1 VVAAAR
7 RSELTTGDVA
17 MFVAAVAGVQTALDG
32 VVRGVALTH
41 QQLTLFGHYV
51 DVLLVASDIPVAIRP
66 VPLAPL
72 RRGVE
77 FRDVW
82 FRYGEDHPWV
92 LRGVNLTIPYGRAV
106 ALVGLN
112 GAGKSTLVK
121 LLCRLY
127 DPTRGSIT
135 WDGVDL
141 REVDPARLRDRISA
155 VFQDHMNY
163 DLTAAENIALG
174 DLTALH
180 DLDRVR
186 AAAVR
191 AGAHETLAT
200 LPRGYDTPLTR
211 LFDADEVGVVL
222 SGGQWQR
229 VALARAFVRDGRDLM
244 ILDEPT
250 SGLDPQSEHD
260 LHASIGR
267 YRAGATSLLISH
279 RLSAIRD
286 ADTIA
291 VLDDGVIREYGD
303 HIALMAAEGAY
314 AQLFRLQAEGYT
326 LS

>member
-1 VVAAAR
+1 
-7 RSELTTGDVA
+7 
-17 MFVAAVAGVQTALDG
+17 
-32 VVRGVALTH
+32 
-41 QQLTLFGHYV
+41 
-51 DVLLVASDIPVAIRP
+51 
-66 VPLAPL
+66 
-72 RRGVE
+72 
-77 FRDVW
+77 VW
-82 FRYGEDHPWV
+82 FRYSEDHPWV

-141 REVDPARLRDRISA
+141 RRVDPARLRDWISA

-180 DLDRVR
+180 DLDRIH

-191 AGAHETLAT
+191 AGAHDTMAT

-211 LFDADEVGVVL
+211 IFDADEMGVVL

-229 VALARAFVRDGRDLM
+229 VALARAFVRDGSDLM

-250 SGLDPQSEHD
+250 SGLDPQAEYD

-267 YRAGATSLLISH
+267 YRVGATSLLISH
-279 RLSAIRD
+279 RLNAVRD

-291 VLDDGVIREYGD
+291 VLDDGVVCEHGD
-303 HIALMAAEGAY
+303 HVTLMAANGTY
-314 AQLFRLQAEGYT
+314 ARLFRLQAEGYA
-326 LS
+326 SS